1 MLLVVIL
8 ILEPT
13 SLTDKPS
20 VIINVFALAD
30 AVPLVVSTQVI
41 VFVVDDV
48 LIIFAGASKLPL
60 ASTGI
65 SNFNPILL

>member
-8 ILEPT
+8 ILGPT

-20 VIINVFALAD
+20 VIINVFALAG

-48 LIIFAGASKLPL
+48 LIIFTGASKLPL
-60 ASTGI
+60 ASAGI